1 MTEKLIQ
8 RHKTRM
14 QQSTNYAEWKDAAQ
28 SLDSIEHK
36 TLWKQTIASDIYNY
50 EMLNDR
56 LTTLRSY
63 RNKALSAMLL
73 WNKAVN

>member
-8 RHKTRM
+8 HHKKRM
-14 QQSTNYAEWKDAAQ
+14 QQSTNYEEWKDAAQ

-50 EMLNDR
+50 EMLSDR

-63 RNKALSAMLL
+63 KEDRKS
-73 WNKAVN
+73 VV